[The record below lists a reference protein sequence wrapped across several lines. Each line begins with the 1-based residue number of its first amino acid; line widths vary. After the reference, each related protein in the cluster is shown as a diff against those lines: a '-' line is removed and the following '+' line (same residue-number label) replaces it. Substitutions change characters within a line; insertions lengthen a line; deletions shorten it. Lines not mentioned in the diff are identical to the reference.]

1 MKAGFELIEMIVVI
15 VIIAILAAVA
25 IPKIAGWRCLSDM
38 DKCKSDDISMYY
50 KACLRSPQQ
59 CKSKEDLRMA
69 VEHVCTSDPQYCSG
83 RYSKSIDVAMITKMI
98 EDNALQKKY
107 SRVDTVYLQKHD
119 TVFVIVDR
127 DGTDTRPVNRDL
139 RDECIKS
146 CERENVSRS
155 LVEFCI
161 RDKCR

>member
-1 MKAGFELIEMIVVI
+1 MKAGFELIEMMVVI
-15 VIIAILAAVA
+15 VILAILAAVA
-25 IPKIAGWRCLSDM
+25 VPKIAGLRCLNDM
-38 DKCKSDDISMYY
+38 DKCKSEDISMYY
-50 KACLRSPQQ
+50 KACLKRPQH

-98 EDNALQKKY
+98 EDNALEKKD

-127 DGTDTRPVNRDL
+127 DGTETRQVKHDL

-146 CERENVSRS
+146 CERENVSSS

-161 RDKCR
+161 RDNCR